1 MDGRI
6 NMFAE
11 ADYSENSTAYMWIMN
26 KTQQFADRILKNV
39 RREISA
45 HLTDG
50 ARHLTE

>member
-11 ADYSENSTAYMWIMN
+11 ADYSENFTAYMWIMN
-26 KTQQFADRILKNV
+26 KIQQFADRILKNV

-50 ARHLTE
+50 PRHLTE